1 MKVKITVSGPRV
13 HSVDYKLLLMNLAL
27 SSGIKMFEAYSI
39 EAEKEQ
45 QVMVLADGGE
55 KEIDDFRKL
64 AEAKRPAKAIVS
76 KIVTEN
82 YEGEVMRVES
92 YAQLFVTFQLGK
104 AVPVFLE
111 MKDDIK
117 SIKEDL
123 KELKWGVK
131 EMITEVKEMNTYV
144 KNLTGM

>member
-1 MKVKITVSGPRV
+1 
-13 HSVDYKLLLMNLAL
+13 
-27 SSGIKMFEAYSI
+27 MFEAYSI

-123 KELKWGVK
+123 KEVKWGVK